1 MRTQNAETENQGAGG
16 GGAPKRSR
24 PRIKDIARYAGVSY
38 STAAR
43 VLSRNGNYA
52 ISEKMRQRVLEVARK
67 HGYSTDP
74 FARYMRKQR
83 SHIIGLC
90 GVIPRG
96 SSDVGPSYRIELNRR
111 VAGIHASPHAGDY
124 NLMLL
129 LRDDHDPD
137 LEERLTQGIAYID
150 GLIYVSPTT
159 KHKRLL
165 KRFAKR
171 VPIVLEDAEGFDEL
185 CSVSVDQYGAVE
197 AAVRLLVHRGCARP
211 ALLTHCGTEYYHN
224 RTRTEAF
231 HKTLLT
237 LGIPFEGDQIVMN
250 YLGRNGAR
258 SATLKMLQGRPPV
271 DGLIAPRDEELVGVL
286 DTIEDLGL
294 TLGKDV
300 KLVSINETEL
310 SRHMKPG
317 ITVVRFPAERVA
329 REAFELLIRM
339 IGGQV
344 HGVEHILIPASIVE
358 RQSTTG

>member
-1 MRTQNAETENQGAGG
+1 MATRKTEKQRSGG
-16 GGAPKRSR
+16 TKPKRSR

-52 ISEKMRQRVLEVARK
+52 ISSKMRQHVLEVARK

-83 SHIIGLC
+83 SHIIGIC
-90 GVIPRG
+90 GVMPRMA
-96 SSDVGPSYRIELNRR
+96 SDAASSYRIELNRR
-111 VAGIHASPHAGDY
+111 VAGIHASPSSMDY

-129 LRDDHDPD
+129 LRDDQALD
-137 LEERLTQGIAYID
+137 LEARLAQGIAYMD

-159 KHKRLL
+159 KQKPLL

-171 VPIVLEDAEGFDEL
+171 VPIVLEDAEGLDDL
-185 CSVSVDQYGAVE
+185 CSVSVDQY
-197 AAVRLLVHRGCARP
+197 AAIESATRLLANRGCKRL
-211 ALLTHCGTEYYHN
+211 ALLTHHGTEYYHN
-224 RTRTEAF
+224 RIRLEAF
-231 HKTLLT
+231 RKTVLS
-237 LGIPFEGDQIVMN
+237 LGMALDGDQVVVN
-250 YLGRNGAR
+250 YQGRHGAR
-258 SATLKMLQGRPPV
+258 AAALNLLQARRPI

-286 DTIEDLGL
+286 DAVEEAGL

-300 KLVSINETEL
+300 KLISVNETEL

-317 ITVVRFPAERVA
+317 ISVVRFPAEQVE
-329 REAFELLIRM
+329 REAFELLVRM
-339 IGGQV
+339 IEGQV
-344 HGVEHILIPASIVE
+344 HGVEHILVPASIVE